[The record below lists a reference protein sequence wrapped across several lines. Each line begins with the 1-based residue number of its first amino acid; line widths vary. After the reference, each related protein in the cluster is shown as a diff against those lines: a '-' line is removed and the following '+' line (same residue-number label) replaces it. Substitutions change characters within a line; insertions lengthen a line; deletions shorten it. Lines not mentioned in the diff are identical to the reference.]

1 MVFSPWLGAVELA
14 QGYPDAG
21 EDVPHL
27 VPMQRD
33 QLSFPGRGFSANPP
47 SPLPRG
53 NWTVLHKQDCEFR
66 SRAPSH
72 WKHTP
77 GLPQFCAL
85 LRATMEIWHKSVLR
99 RCRFGGPTQGEGEA
113 GVPEIRNPWGSSLG
127 GDFGS
132 VNILQLS
139 IAVT

>member
-53 NWTVLHKQDCEFR
+53 NWTVLHKQDCEF
-66 SRAPSH
+66 
-72 WKHTP
+72 
-77 GLPQFCAL
+77 
-85 LRATMEIWHKSVLR
+85 
-99 RCRFGGPTQGEGEA
+99 
-113 GVPEIRNPWGSSLG
+113 GSQ
-127 GDFGS
+127 GS
-132 VNILQLS
+132 VSLETHSWPSTVLCLAKGYYGDMAQKRAQKVLLWGAHTRRRRGRSPRNQKPLG
-139 IAVT
+139 VKFRR